1 MNNSVGQEV
10 LAQVRKLGF
19 LQRLTYSILAQERF
33 ISLSRLSCFSLFF
46 FLFLRVNSVAL
57 RQSLCRVN

>member
-46 FLFLRVNSVAL
+46 FSISEGELGCVA
-57 RQSLCRVN
+57 SITV